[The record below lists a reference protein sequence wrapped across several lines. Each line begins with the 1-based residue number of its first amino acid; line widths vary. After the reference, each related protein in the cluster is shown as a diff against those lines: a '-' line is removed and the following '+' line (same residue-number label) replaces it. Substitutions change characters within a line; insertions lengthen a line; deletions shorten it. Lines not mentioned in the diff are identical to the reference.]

1 MNDTDRVLQLRSTFN
16 ELSNKQAR
24 LEGKFD
30 VIKKAMLDKYNI
42 ADINLLIKERDKVCA
57 KEKELREELDSLLND
72 TEKLLS
78 V

>member
-1 MNDTDRVLQLRSTFN
+1 MNDTDRVLQLRSIFN

-42 ADINLLIKERDKVCA
+42 ADINLLIEERDKVCA

-78 V
+78 M